1 MADRAPI
8 APPTRAEYEQ
18 AMAEFGRL
26 GLLDRLGVYARG
38 AYGALKSPLQMIQ
51 HYEAPG
57 NLREH
62 LAPRLGAARTDRS
75 PLDKGLNYAG
85 GYDWGIR
92 PGVNP
97 EDARASAKA
106 YQLWDYAA
114 RPHDSVMDYLENL
127 AGLRAA
133 ERDRALNVD
142 RRGSAMLD
150 EAVRFAVPKAR
161 GGLAQY
167 RECNCHG

>member
-1 MADRAPI
+1 VADRAPV
-8 APPTRAEYEQ
+8 AQPTAAEYEQ

-62 LAPRLGAARTDRS
+62 LAPRLGTVRTDRS

-106 YQLWDYAA
+106 YQLWDYGT

-133 ERDRALNVD
+133 ERDRALNLD
-142 RRGSAMLD
+142 RRGPAMLD
-150 EAVRFAVPKAR
+150 EAARFAVPKAR

-167 RECNCHG
+167 RECSCHG